1 MSEKNRYSNTTTR
14 RTPAARTSAS
24 RPSSA
29 RTNASRTARGSY
41 NGAARPVQRKGRRR
55 KTLFG
60 IDIET
65 LLALALIVVILAGI
79 ITLSVI
85 GIKKL
90 IKNNTTVV
98 NYEVSAN
105 ITPEETPVPENYYT
119 TPEPTQAVS
128 NQDGYVVTAPTSTP
142 YVASVSGLRSARIR
156 TVGDF
161 VMSKNMLSSGKNYA
175 SSNGTRYPY
184 SFMGMLSQ
192 ISTVMQNADFTVAN
206 VDGSMGGKS
215 HYKYGYSGYP
225 QFNTPEYLM
234 LDLVDCGV
242 DMLTLANNH
251 MLDGWYDGLI
261 DEINNCDK
269 AGLKHVGAN
278 RSAEEKAKPVIF
290 EINNIKVGFMNYTM
304 DLNSMD
310 KQSALDPRALQFAVN
325 AVKNSNANNDAKALR
340 EAGADVI
347 VCYMH
352 WGAEYYSTPNDNQKK
367 LATNLVKA
375 GVDIIVGGHPHVV
388 QKAEWL
394 SGTNQFGEMQKTLCV
409 YSLGNFLSEH
419 DWVNNKNTGERVAC
433 NGGIIFDFTIQEK
446 ADGSFEIVA
455 PEYLPV
461 YVWKTADNYIVLNA
475 ASYVQN
481 GTKPSGMTSAQY
493 QDMVDSYNFQVKVMS
508 TGVGSIVTR

>member
-1 MSEKNRYSNTTTR
+1 MSERNRYSNNTTR
-14 RTPAARTSAS
+14 RSSAARTASRTSAS
-24 RPSSA
+24 RNAARGAYSS
-29 RTNASRTARGSY
+29 TSRT
-41 NGAARPVQRKGRRR
+41 VQRKGRRR

-65 LLALALIVVILAGI
+65 LLAMALIVVILAGI

-90 IKNNTTVV
+90 VKKNTTVV
-98 NYEVSAN
+98 NYDVSAN
-105 ITPEETPVPENYYT
+105 ISPAETPVPENYYS

-128 NQDGYVVTAPTSTP
+128 GQDGSVIAAPTATP
-142 YVASVSGLRSARIR
+142 YVPSVSGLRSARIR

-161 VMSKNMLSSGKNYA
+161 VMSKDMLTSGKNYA
-175 SSNGTRYPY
+175 SANNTRYPY
-184 SFMGMLSQ
+184 CFMGMLSY
-192 ISTVMQNADFTVAN
+192 ISAEMQNADFTVAN

-278 RSAEEKAKPVIF
+278 RSAEEKATPVIY
-290 EINNIKVGFMNYTM
+290 EINNIKVGFMNYTV

-325 AVKNSNANNDAKALR
+325 ATKNSNANNDAKALR

-367 LATNLVKA
+367 LANNLVKA

-419 DWVNNKNTGERVAC
+419 DWVSNKTSGERVAC

-461 YVWKTADNYIVLNA
+461 YVWKTSDNYIVLNA

>member
-142 YVASVSGLRSARIR
+142 YVPSVSGLRSARIR

-161 VMSKNMLSSGKNYA
+161 VMSKNMLSSHA
-175 SSNGTRYPY
+175 ICHQVCSER
-184 SFMGMLSQ
+184 
-192 ISTVMQNADFTVAN
+192 
-206 VDGSMGGKS
+206 
-215 HYKYGYSGYP
+215 
-225 QFNTPEYLM
+225 
-234 LDLVDCGV
+234 
-242 DMLTLANNH
+242 
-251 MLDGWYDGLI
+251 
-261 DEINNCDK
+261 
-269 AGLKHVGAN
+269 
-278 RSAEEKAKPVIF
+278 
-290 EINNIKVGFMNYTM
+290 
-304 DLNSMD
+304 LN
-310 KQSALDPRALQFAVN
+310 QS
-325 AVKNSNANNDAKALR
+325 
-340 EAGADVI
+340 
-347 VCYMH
+347 
-352 WGAEYYSTPNDNQKK
+352 
-367 LATNLVKA
+367 
-375 GVDIIVGGHPHVV
+375 
-388 QKAEWL
+388 
-394 SGTNQFGEMQKTLCV
+394 
-409 YSLGNFLSEH
+409 
-419 DWVNNKNTGERVAC
+419 
-433 NGGIIFDFTIQEK
+433 
-446 ADGSFEIVA
+446 
-455 PEYLPV
+455 
-461 YVWKTADNYIVLNA
+461 
-475 ASYVQN
+475 
-481 GTKPSGMTSAQY
+481 
-493 QDMVDSYNFQVKVMS
+493 
-508 TGVGSIVTR
+508 